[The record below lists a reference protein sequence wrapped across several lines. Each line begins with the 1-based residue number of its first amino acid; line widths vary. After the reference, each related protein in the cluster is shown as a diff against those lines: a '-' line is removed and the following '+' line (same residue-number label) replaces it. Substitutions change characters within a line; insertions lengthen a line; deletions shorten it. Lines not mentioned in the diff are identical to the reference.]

1 MDADIE
7 ERIRQR
13 AYKLWEAGG
22 KPDGGAEAFWLQAE
36 RELFGDPNPE
46 RAAPNP
52 VVPE

>member
-1 MDADIE
+1 MDTDIE

-13 AYKLWEAGG
+13 AYELWEDGG
-22 KPDGGAEAFWLQAE
+22 KPDVSAEAFWFQAE
-36 RELFGDPNPE
+36 RELSGDPNPE

>member
-13 AYKLWEAGG
+13 AYELWEDGG
-22 KPDGGAEAFWLQAE
+22 KPEVGAEAFWLQAE
-36 RELFGDPNPE
+36 RELSGDPNPE
-46 RAAPNP
+46 RAAANP